1 LKQALDAMSNV
12 VLKRALEV
20 VLLVYAEVGALAY
33 VIFWE
38 GYQTE
43 KAGQI
48 DRPSLVLSI
57 RV

>member
-1 LKQALDAMSNV
+1 MSNV